1 MAQAPTKRAYWHNAN
16 NTRAQ
21 EIRMSVTLTDEQQS
35 FVEAIRDFAGR
46 ECGTREQRDAL
57 TDGGK
62 EVFNLDLYR
71 RIADLGWLGAAI
83 PEEYGGSGGGAVD
96 VCLLLE
102 ESSRGQIPMGFFGVS
117 MISAGAVSRFGTDEQ
132 KHEILGGVASGVV
145 ECIAMSEPEAGS
157 DVGSLTCRAERSNGG
172 YVINGQKTWI
182 TGAHVAEHIL
192 LVCRTTRG
200 ENKHQGLSMI
210 SVPADADGV
219 EIRGIETMGGRE
231 VNDVFFTDC
240 EVPADRLVGRQDEA
254 WMQLMAGLNY
264 ERLII
269 GAQLLGVAERAFDD
283 TLAYVKER
291 KQFGRPIGSFQ
302 ALRHRLADLATEIET
317 AKLLVYDVA
326 AKTDANPGQLL
337 PREASMAKL
346 KATETAKRAA
356 LEGMQMMG
364 GYGYATEYD
373 MEHHV
378 RTALPSTIY
387 GGTSEIQRDI
397 IAKTLGL

>member
-1 MAQAPTKRAYWHNAN
+1 
-16 NTRAQ
+16 
-21 EIRMSVTLTDEQQS
+21 MSVTLTDEQQS
-35 FVEAIRDFAGR
+35 FVEAIRDFSAR

-62 EVFNLDLYR
+62 EVFNRDLYK
-71 RIADLGWLGAAI
+71 RIAELGWLGAAI

-96 VCLLLE
+96 LCLLLE
-102 ESSRGQIPMGFFGVS
+102 ESARGMIPMGFFSVS

-132 KHEILGGVASGVV
+132 KQEILGGVAGGVV

-157 DVGSLTCRAERSNGG
+157 DVGNLSCRAERSNGS

-182 TGAHVAEHIL
+182 TGAHEAAHIL

-210 SVPADADGV
+210 LVPADAAGV

-240 EVPADRLVGRQDEA
+240 EVLADRLIGRQDEA

-269 GAQLLGVAERAFDD
+269 AAQLLGTAQRVFDD
-283 TLAYVKER
+283 TLSYVKER

-317 AKLLVYDVA
+317 ARLLVYDVA

-346 KATETAKRAA
+346 KATETAKHAA

-378 RTALPSTIY
+378 RTALASTIY

>member
-1 MAQAPTKRAYWHNAN
+1 M
-16 NTRAQ
+16 
-21 EIRMSVTLTDEQQS
+21 
-35 FVEAIRDFAGR
+35 
-46 ECGTREQRDAL
+46 
-57 TDGGK
+57 
-62 EVFNLDLYR
+62 
-71 RIADLGWLGAAI
+71 
-83 PEEYGGSGGGAVD
+83 
-96 VCLLLE
+96 CLLLE
-102 ESSRGQIPMGFFGVS
+102 ESSLGQIPIGFFAVS
-117 MISAGAVSRFGTDEQ
+117 MIVAGAYRRFGTDEQ
-132 KHEILGGVASGVV
+132 KQDVIGGVAAGTV
-145 ECIAMSEPEAGS
+145 EAIAMSEPEAGS

-172 YVINGQKTWI
+172 YLINGQKTWI
-182 TGAHVAEHIL
+182 TGAHEAEHIL
-192 LVCRTTRG
+192 LVCRTKRTD
-200 ENKHQGLSMI
+200 NKHEGLSMI
-210 SVPADADGV
+210 SIPKGSEGV
-219 EIRGIETMGGRE
+219 EIRGIDTMGGRE

-240 EVPADRLVGRQDEA
+240 HVPAENLLGREDQA

-269 GAQLLGVAERAFDD
+269 AAQLLGLAQRAFDD

-317 AKLLVYDVA
+317 ARLLVYDVA
-326 AKTDANPGQLL
+326 AQTDANPDKLL

-373 MEHHV
+373 MERHV
-378 RTALPSTIY
+378 RIALASTIY